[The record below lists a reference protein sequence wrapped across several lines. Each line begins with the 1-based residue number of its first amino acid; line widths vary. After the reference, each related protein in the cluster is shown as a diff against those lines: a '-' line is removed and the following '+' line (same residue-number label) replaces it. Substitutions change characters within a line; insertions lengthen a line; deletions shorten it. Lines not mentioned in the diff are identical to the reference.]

1 MTSERAGRFDF
12 QGILY
17 FSIDYFGAHC
27 VLIDE
32 TSN

>member
-17 FSIDYFGAHC
+17 FSIDYFGTLC
-27 VLIDE
+27 LDR
-32 TSN
+32 